1 MKESPMTTGR
11 SLAAS
16 IGGACL
22 QRLRGGDG
30 GLEIRPIND
39 LQQFGKCTGLCM
51 LRPRFGL
58 LLTNIRT
65 RTLPMTLSSDLS
77 GPVVEPRVIRKQY
90 AMEIAVERTRLLYQ
104 GSLLPTLFMLING
117 LVCAGLLWSPQRYF
131 LVSVWLVWLL
141 SLVALRVIQVA
152 AFDSAIPNRQAHPVW
167 RRMFWLGS
175 GLTGLT
181 LAGAGIALVPA
192 DTFIQQAWV
201 FGLIG
206 AAALS
211 ASVAYAVSLPA
222 FLSFTLPCLLP
233 AIAYMFWGG
242 EEQQQG
248 WGWFGLILL
257 GALSVVAWQVNRLI
271 DRGLLRRFQNQAL
284 IEHLQQTQRGSDQL
298 NQTLAR
304 EIDQRQH
311 AEDELRNIQVDLENR
326 VTQRSL
332 ELAEAHQAL
341 SKSEARLALALK
353 ASELGLWDWNLQTD
367 EVHHTQIQELFGL
380 EPEYV
385 TAMLRHLKPRL
396 HPDDLPALRRALVE
410 HLKGRTDDY
419 QIEYRVRHAD
429 GHWVWIEDRG
439 RAVERSENGRVIRM
453 VGTRR
458 DISVSKALEEQQQLA
473 AMVFEAASEGIVIL
487 DPDYALI
494 AVNQAFSRVT
504 GYEIGEMLG
513 RNVVELP
520 CSRDARRHYGA
531 IHQALEQFG
540 SWQGELVETRK
551 NGEMYPQWLQ
561 LNAVRDSRGKVSHI
575 VGFFADL
582 SARRE
587 SEERLRYL
595 TQYDELTGLANRSLF
610 RERLSEAHQR
620 VRQGGFR
627 SLALLHINLDR
638 FKLLN
643 ESLGHEIADQL
654 LQKIARRLINA
665 LPEADTI
672 ARLSG
677 DEFAV
682 LFNSYANLSSLARVA
697 TRLSTKLRLP
707 VTVDG
712 HELVVSASMGIS
724 LLPDSAREI
733 SALVSQSNMAM
744 QHAKHL
750 GGNNFQFYTDS
761 LQASTLERLQLENQ
775 LRKAIEEKQLKVFYQ
790 PKLCLSTGRLNAAEA
805 LVRWDHPTMGRI
817 PPGDFIGLAEETGL
831 IGAIGEFVLRQACW
845 QACEWQRE
853 GLEPIRVSV
862 NLSVHQL
869 RQGKLVSLVRQVLE
883 ETGLSPHYL
892 ELELTESQLLDSVEH
907 IIATFQQLRDLG
919 VKLAIDDFGTGY
931 SSLSYLKRIPVDYVK
946 IDQAFI
952 RGLGEGS
959 EDAAIT
965 RAIIAMAH
973 GLSLKVVAE
982 GVERL
987 EQLAFLQAERCDE
1000 VQGYLISRPVEA
1012 SGLAELLRHGAV
1024 SF

>member
-1 MKESPMTTGR
+1 
-11 SLAAS
+11 
-16 IGGACL
+16 
-22 QRLRGGDG
+22 
-30 GLEIRPIND
+30 
-39 LQQFGKCTGLCM
+39 
-51 LRPRFGL
+51 
-58 LLTNIRT
+58 
-65 RTLPMTLSSDLS
+65 MTLSIDLS
-77 GPVVEPRVIRKQY
+77 GPTVEPREIRKQY
-90 AMEIAVERTRLLYQ
+90 AMEMAVERTRLLYQ

-131 LVSVWLVWLL
+131 LVSIWLVWLL

-152 AFDSAIPNRQAHPVW
+152 AFDSAIPNRQAHPIW

-181 LAGAGIALVPA
+181 LAGAGIALAPA
-192 DTFIQQAWV
+192 DNFIQQAWV

-233 AIAYMFWGG
+233 AIAYMFFGG
-242 EEQQQG
+242 DEQQQG

-271 DRGLLRRFQNQAL
+271 DRGLMRRFQNQAL
-284 IEHLQQTQRGSDQL
+284 IEHLQQAQSCSDQL
-298 NQTLAR
+298 NQKLAK
-304 EIDQRQH
+304 EIEQRRR
-311 AEDELRNIQVDLENR
+311 AEDELREIQIDLENR
-326 VTQRSL
+326 VAQRSL
-332 ELAEAHQAL
+332 ELDAANQAL

-353 ASELGLWDWNLQTD
+353 ASELGLWDWNLHTD

-380 EPEYV
+380 EPDQV
-385 TAMLRHLKPRL
+385 TALLRHLKPRL
-396 HPDDLPALRRALVE
+396 HPEDLPALKRALVE
-410 HLKGRTDDY
+410 HLKGRTEDY
-419 QIEYRVRHAD
+419 QIEYRVRHGD

-439 RAVERSENGRVIRM
+439 RAVERAENGRVIRM

-458 DISVSKALEEQQQLA
+458 DISVSKGLEEQRQLA
-473 AMVFEAASEGIVIL
+473 ATVFEAASEGIVIF
-487 DPDYALI
+487 DPNYALI

-504 GYEIGEMLG
+504 GYDIEDMIG

-520 CSRDARRHYGA
+520 CSRDARRHYAA
-531 IHQALEQFG
+531 IHQALEQQG

-561 LNAVRDSRGKVSHI
+561 LNAVRDTRGNVSHI

-587 SEERLRYL
+587 SEERMRYL
-595 TQYDELTGLANRSLF
+595 THYDELTGLANRSMF

-620 VRQGGFR
+620 VRQGGYR

-638 FKLLN
+638 FKQLN
-643 ESLGHEIADQL
+643 DSLGHEVADQL
-654 LQKIARRLINA
+654 LQKMARRLVNA

-682 LFNSYANLSSLARVA
+682 LFNSYGNLSSLARVA
-697 TRLSTKLRLP
+697 TRLASKLRLP
-707 VTVDG
+707 VTIEG

-761 LQASTLERLQLENQ
+761 LQASTLERLQLENH
-775 LRKAIEEKQLKVFYQ
+775 LRRAVEEQQLKVFYQ
-790 PKLCLSTGRLNAAEA
+790 PKLCLATGKLNAAEA
-805 LVRWDHPTMGRI
+805 LVRWDHPTMGRV

-831 IGAIGEFVLRQACW
+831 IGPIGEFVLRQACW
-845 QACEWQRE
+845 QACEWQRQ
-853 GLEPIRVSV
+853 GLEAIRVSV

-883 ETGLSPHYL
+883 ETGLEPRYL

-952 RGLGEGS
+952 RGLGEAS

-973 GLSLKVVAE
+973 GLKLKVVAE
-982 GVERL
+982 GVERA
-987 EQLAFLQAERCDE
+987 EQLEFLKAERCDE

-1012 SGLAELLRHGAV
+1012 ETLAGLLHAQAA
-1024 SF
+1024 S

>member
-1 MKESPMTTGR
+1 
-11 SLAAS
+11 
-16 IGGACL
+16 
-22 QRLRGGDG
+22 
-30 GLEIRPIND
+30 
-39 LQQFGKCTGLCM
+39 
-51 LRPRFGL
+51 
-58 LLTNIRT
+58 
-65 RTLPMTLSSDLS
+65 MTLSSDLS
-77 GPVVEPRVIRKQY
+77 GPAVEPRVIRKQY
-90 AMEIAVERTRLLYQ
+90 AMEMAVERTRLLYQ

-117 LVCAGLLWSPQRYF
+117 LVCAWLLWSPPRYV

-152 AFDSAIPNRQAHPVW
+152 AFDSAIPHRQAHPIW
-167 RRMFWLGS
+167 RRMFMLGS
-175 GLTGLT
+175 ALTGLT

-192 DTFIQQAWV
+192 DNFMQQAWV

-233 AIAYMFWGG
+233 AIGYLFWGG
-242 EEQQQG
+242 DEQGQG

-271 DRGLLRRFQNQAL
+271 DSGLLRRFQNQAL
-284 IEHLQQTQRGSDQL
+284 IEHLQQAQSDSDRL
-298 NQTLAR
+298 NYKLAK
-304 EIDQRQH
+304 EIDQRRR
-311 AEDELRNIQVDLENR
+311 AEDELRAIQTGLESR
-326 VTQRSL
+326 IAHRSL
-332 ELAEAHQAL
+332 ELDAANQAL

-367 EVHHTQIQELFGL
+367 EVHHTHLQELFGL
-380 EPEYV
+380 EPEFV

-396 HPDDLPALRRALVE
+396 HPDDLPSLKRALVE
-410 HLKGRTDDY
+410 HLKGRSEDY
-419 QIEYRVRHAD
+419 QVEYRVRHGD

-439 RAVERSENGRVIRM
+439 RAVERSDNGRVIRM

-458 DISVSKALEEQQQLA
+458 DISVSKSLEVQRQLA
-473 AMVFEAASEGIVIL
+473 ATVFEAASEGIVIF
-487 DPDYALI
+487 DPNYALI

-504 GYEIGEMLG
+504 GYAVEDMLG
-513 RNVVELP
+513 RNVVDLP
-520 CSRDARRHYGA
+520 CSRDARRHYA
-531 IHQALEQFG
+531 TIHQALEQHG
-540 SWQGELVETRK
+540 TWQGELVETRK
-551 NGEMYPQWLQ
+551 NGELYPQWLQ
-561 LNAVRDSRGKVSHI
+561 LNTVRDTRGSVSHI

-587 SEERLRYL
+587 SEERMRYL
-595 TQYDELTGLANRSLF
+595 THYDELTGLANRSLF
-610 RERLSEAHQR
+610 RERLGEAHQR
-620 VRQGGFR
+620 VRQGGYR

-643 ESLGHEIADQL
+643 DSLGHEIADQL
-654 LQKIARRLINA
+654 LQKMARRLVNA

-682 LFNSYANLSSLARVA
+682 LFNAYGNLSSLARVA

-707 VTVDG
+707 VTVEG
-712 HELVVSASMGIS
+712 HELVVSASIGIS
-724 LLPDSAREI
+724 MLPDTARDI
-733 SALVSQSNMAM
+733 SALVSQSNIAM

-761 LQASTLERLQLENQ
+761 LQASTLERWQLENQ

-790 PKLCLSTGRLNAAEA
+790 PKLCLATGRLNAAEA
-805 LVRWDHPTMGRI
+805 LVRWDHPTLGNV
-817 PPGDFIGLAEETGL
+817 PPGDFIGLAEEAGL
-831 IGAIGEFVLRQACW
+831 IGPIGEFVLRQACW
-845 QACEWQRE
+845 QACEWQRQ
-853 GLEPIRVSV
+853 GLAPIRVSV

-869 RQGKLVSLVRQVLE
+869 RQGKVVSLVRQVLE
-883 ETGLSPHYL
+883 ETGLAPHNL
-892 ELELTESQLLDSVEH
+892 ELELTESHLLDSVEH
-907 IIATFQQLRDLG
+907 IIATFQQLRNLG

-952 RGLGEGS
+952 RGLGES
-959 EDAAIT
+959 TVDAAIT

-982 GVERL
+982 GVERP
-987 EQLAFLQAERCDE
+987 EQLEFLKAERCDE
-1000 VQGYLISRPVEA
+1000 VQGYLVSRPVEA
-1012 SGLAELLRHGAV
+1012 DGLLQLLRADANPL
-1024 SF
+1024 

>member
-1 MKESPMTTGR
+1 
-11 SLAAS
+11 
-16 IGGACL
+16 
-22 QRLRGGDG
+22 
-30 GLEIRPIND
+30 
-39 LQQFGKCTGLCM
+39 
-51 LRPRFGL
+51 
-58 LLTNIRT
+58 
-65 RTLPMTLSSDLS
+65 MTLSSDLS
-77 GPVVEPRVIRKQY
+77 GPTVEPRVIRKQY
-90 AMEIAVERTRLLYQ
+90 VLEMAVERTRLLYQ

-131 LVSVWLVWLL
+131 LLSVWLIWLL

-152 AFDSAIPNRQAHPVW
+152 AFDSAIPHRQANPIW
-167 RRMFWLGS
+167 RRMFLLGS

-192 DTFIQQAWV
+192 DNFIQQAWV

-222 FLSFTLPCLLP
+222 FLSFVLPCLLP

-242 EEQQQG
+242 DEQQHG

-257 GALSVVAWQVNRLI
+257 GALSVVAWQVNRVI

-284 IEHLQQTQRGSDQL
+284 IEHLQQAQNDSDQL
-298 NQTLAR
+298 NQKLAQ
-304 EIDQRQH
+304 EIDQRRR
-311 AEDELRNIQVDLENR
+311 AEDELRQIQIELESR
-326 VTQRSL
+326 VAQRSL
-332 ELAEAHQAL
+332 ELDAANQAL

-380 EPEYV
+380 EPDHV

-410 HLKGRTDDY
+410 HLKGRSEDY
-419 QIEYRVRHAD
+419 QVEYRVRHGA

-439 RAVERSENGRVIRM
+439 RAVERSANGRVIRM

-458 DISVSKALEEQQQLA
+458 DISVSKAMEEQQQLA
-473 AMVFEAASEGIVIL
+473 ATVFEAASEGIVIF
-487 DPDYALI
+487 DPQYALL
-494 AVNQAFSRVT
+494 AVNQAFSQVT
-504 GYEIGEMLG
+504 GYDIEEILG

-520 CSRDARRHYGA
+520 CSRDARRHYA
-531 IHQALEQFG
+531 TIHQALEQHG

-561 LNAVRDSRGKVSHI
+561 LNMVRDPRGRVSHI

-587 SEERLRYL
+587 SEERMRYL
-595 TQYDELTGLANRSLF
+595 THYDELTGLANRSLF

-620 VRQGGFR
+620 VRQGGYR

-643 ESLGHEIADQL
+643 DSLGHEIADQL
-654 LQKIARRLINA
+654 LQKMARRLVNA

-682 LFNSYANLSSLARVA
+682 LFNSYGNLSSLARVA
-697 TRLSTKLRLP
+697 TRLATKLRVP
-707 VTVDG
+707 IAVNG
-712 HELVVSASMGIS
+712 HELVISASMGIS
-724 LLPDSAREI
+724 LLPDNAREI
-733 SALVSQSNMAM
+733 SALVNQSNMAM

-761 LQASTLERLQLENQ
+761 LQASTMERLNLENQ
-775 LRKAIEEKQLKVFYQ
+775 LRKAIEEQQLKVFYQ
-790 PKLCLSTGRLNAAEA
+790 PKLCLATGRLNAAEA
-805 LVRWDHPTMGRI
+805 LVRWDHPTMGRV

-831 IGAIGEFVLRQACW
+831 IGPIGEFVLRQACW
-845 QACEWQRE
+845 QACEWQRQ

-862 NLSVHQL
+862 NLSVYQL

-883 ETGLSPHYL
+883 ETGLAPHLL
-892 ELELTESQLLDSVEH
+892 ELELTESQLLDNVEH

-952 RGLGEGS
+952 RGLGEGTADS
-959 EDAAIT
+959 AIT

-982 GVERL
+982 GVERE
-987 EQLAFLQAERCDE
+987 EQLEFLRKERCDE

-1012 SGLAELLRHGAV
+1012 RDLAVLLDMSEKAL
-1024 SF
+1024 

>member
-1 MKESPMTTGR
+1 
-11 SLAAS
+11 
-16 IGGACL
+16 
-22 QRLRGGDG
+22 
-30 GLEIRPIND
+30 
-39 LQQFGKCTGLCM
+39 
-51 LRPRFGL
+51 
-58 LLTNIRT
+58 
-65 RTLPMTLSSDLS
+65 MTLSFDLS
-77 GPVVEPRVIRKQY
+77 GPTVEPREIRKQY
-90 AMEIAVERTRLLYQ
+90 AMEMAVERTRLLYQ

-152 AFDSAIPNRQAHPVW
+152 AFDSAIPNRQANPIW
-167 RRMFWLGS
+167 RRMFLLGS

-192 DTFIQQAWV
+192 DNFIQQAWV

-233 AIAYMFWGG
+233 AIAYMFLGG
-242 EEQQQG
+242 DEQQQG

-271 DRGLLRRFQNQAL
+271 DRGLIRRFQNQAL
-284 IEHLQQTQRGSDQL
+284 IEHLQQAQSCSDQL
-298 NQTLAR
+298 NQQLAK
-304 EIDQRQH
+304 EIEQRRR
-311 AEDELRNIQVDLENR
+311 AEDELREIQIDLENR
-326 VTQRSL
+326 VAQRSL
-332 ELAEAHQAL
+332 ELDAANQAL

-380 EPEYV
+380 EPDQV
-385 TAMLRHLKPRL
+385 TALLRHLKPRL
-396 HPDDLPALRRALVE
+396 HPEDLPALKRALVE
-410 HLKGRTDDY
+410 HLKGRTEDY
-419 QIEYRVRHAD
+419 QIEYRVRHGD

-439 RAVERSENGRVIRM
+439 RAVERARNGRVIRM

-458 DISVSKALEEQQQLA
+458 DISVSKGLEEQRQLA
-473 AMVFEAASEGIVIL
+473 ATVFEAASEGIVIF
-487 DPDYALI
+487 DPNYALI

-504 GYEIGEMLG
+504 GYDIEDMIG

-520 CSRDARRHYGA
+520 CSRDARRHYAA
-531 IHQALEQFG
+531 IHQALEQQG

-561 LNAVRDSRGKVSHI
+561 LNAVRDTRGNVSHI

-587 SEERLRYL
+587 SEERMRYL
-595 TQYDELTGLANRSLF
+595 THYDELTGLANRSMF

-620 VRQGGFR
+620 VRQGGYR

-638 FKLLN
+638 FKQLN
-643 ESLGHEIADQL
+643 DSLGHEVADQL
-654 LQKIARRLINA
+654 LQKMAQRLVNA

-682 LFNSYANLSSLARVA
+682 LFNSYGNLSSLARVA
-697 TRLSTKLRLP
+697 TRLASKLRLP
-707 VTVDG
+707 VTIEG

-761 LQASTLERLQLENQ
+761 LQASTLERLQLENH
-775 LRKAIEEKQLKVFYQ
+775 LRKAVEEQQLTVFYQ
-790 PKLCLSTGRLNAAEA
+790 PKLCLATGKLNAAEA
-805 LVRWDHPTMGRI
+805 LVRWNHPTMGRV

-831 IGAIGEFVLRQACW
+831 IGPIGEFVLRQACW
-845 QACEWQRE
+845 QACEWQRQ

-883 ETGLSPHYL
+883 ETALAPHLL

-952 RGLGEGS
+952 RGLGEGT

-982 GVERL
+982 GVERH
-987 EQLAFLQAERCDE
+987 EQLEFLKHECCDE
-1000 VQGYLISRPVEA
+1000 VQGYLISRPIEA
-1012 SGLAELLRHGAV
+1012 EGVAALLLDQGAN
-1024 SF
+1024 

>member
-1 MKESPMTTGR
+1 
-11 SLAAS
+11 
-16 IGGACL
+16 
-22 QRLRGGDG
+22 
-30 GLEIRPIND
+30 
-39 LQQFGKCTGLCM
+39 
-51 LRPRFGL
+51 
-58 LLTNIRT
+58 
-65 RTLPMTLSSDLS
+65 MTLSSDLS
-77 GPVVEPRVIRKQY
+77 GPAVEPRVIRKQY
-90 AMEIAVERTRLLYQ
+90 AMEMAVERTRLLYQ

-117 LVCAGLLWSPQRYF
+117 LVCAWLLWSPQRYF

-152 AFDSAIPNRQAHPVW
+152 AFDSAIPNRQAHPIW
-167 RRMFWLGS
+167 RRMFLLGS
-175 GLTGLT
+175 ALTGLT

-192 DTFIQQAWV
+192 DNFIQQAWV

-233 AIAYMFWGG
+233 AIGYLFWGG
-242 EEQQQG
+242 DEQGQG

-271 DRGLLRRFQNQAL
+271 DSGLLRRFQNQAL
-284 IEHLQQTQRGSDQL
+284 IEHLQQARSGSDRLNHQL
-298 NQTLAR
+298 AK
-304 EIDQRQH
+304 EIDQRRRV
-311 AEDELRNIQVDLENR
+311 EEELRAIQTGLESR
-326 VTQRSL
+326 VAQRSL
-332 ELAEAHQAL
+332 ELDAANQAL

-367 EVHHTQIQELFGL
+367 EVHHTQLQELFGL
-380 EPEYV
+380 EPEFV

-396 HPDDLPALRRALVE
+396 HPDDLPSLKRALVE
-410 HLKGRTDDY
+410 HLKGRSEDY
-419 QIEYRVRHAD
+419 QVEYRVRHVD

-439 RAVERSENGRVIRM
+439 RAVERSANGRVIRM

-458 DISVSKALEEQQQLA
+458 DISVSKSLEVQRQLA
-473 AMVFEAASEGIVIL
+473 ATVFEAASEGIVIF
-487 DPDYALI
+487 DPNYALI

-504 GYEIGEMLG
+504 GYAIEDMLG
-513 RNVVELP
+513 RNVVDLP
-520 CSRDARRHYGA
+520 CSRDARRHYA
-531 IHQALEQFG
+531 TIHQALEQHG
-540 SWQGELVETRK
+540 TWQGELVETRK
-551 NGEMYPQWLQ
+551 NGELYPQWLQ
-561 LNAVRDSRGKVSHI
+561 LNAVRDARGNVSHI

-587 SEERLRYL
+587 SEERMRFL
-595 TQYDELTGLANRSLF
+595 THHDELTGLANRSLF
-610 RERLSEAHQR
+610 HERLSEAQQR
-620 VRQGGFR
+620 VRQGGYR

-643 ESLGHEIADQL
+643 DSLGHEIADQL
-654 LQKIARRLINA
+654 LQKMARRLVNA

-682 LFNSYANLSSLARVA
+682 LFNAYGNLSSLARVA
-697 TRLSTKLRLP
+697 TRLSAKLRLP
-707 VTVDG
+707 LTVEG

-724 LLPDSAREI
+724 MLPDNAREI
-733 SALVSQSNMAM
+733 SALVSQANIAM

-775 LRKAIEEKQLKVFYQ
+775 LRKAIEERQLKVFYQ
-790 PKLCLSTGRLNAAEA
+790 PKLCLATGRLNAAEA
-805 LVRWDHPTMGRI
+805 LVRWDHPTMGSV

-831 IGAIGEFVLRQACW
+831 IGPIGEFVLRQACW
-845 QACEWQRE
+845 QACEWQRQ
-853 GLEPIRVSV
+853 GLAPIRVSV

-869 RQGKLVSLVRQVLE
+869 RHGKLVSLVRQVLE
-883 ETGLSPHYL
+883 ETGLAPHNL
-892 ELELTESQLLDSVEH
+892 ELELTESHLLDSVEH
-907 IIATFQQLRDLG
+907 IIATFRQLRNLG

-952 RGLGEGS
+952 RGLGEGTV
-959 EDAAIT
+959 DAAIT

-982 GVERL
+982 GVERP
-987 EQLAFLQAERCDE
+987 EQLEFLKAERCDE
-1000 VQGYLISRPVEA
+1000 VQGYLVSRPVEA
-1012 SGLAELLRHGAV
+1012 DALLQLLRADAKHL
-1024 SF
+1024 

>member
-1 MKESPMTTGR
+1 
-11 SLAAS
+11 
-16 IGGACL
+16 
-22 QRLRGGDG
+22 
-30 GLEIRPIND
+30 
-39 LQQFGKCTGLCM
+39 
-51 LRPRFGL
+51 
-58 LLTNIRT
+58 
-65 RTLPMTLSSDLS
+65 MTLSSDLS
-77 GPVVEPRVIRKQY
+77 GPAVEPRVIRKQY
-90 AMEIAVERTRLLYQ
+90 AMEMVVERTRLLYQ

-117 LVCAGLLWSPQRYF
+117 LVCAWLLWSPPRYV

-152 AFDSAIPNRQAHPVW
+152 AFDSAIPHRQAHPIW
-167 RRMFWLGS
+167 RRMFMLGS
-175 GLTGLT
+175 ALTGLT

-192 DTFIQQAWV
+192 DNFMQQAWV

-233 AIAYMFWGG
+233 AIGYLFWGG
-242 EEQQQG
+242 DEQGQG

-271 DRGLLRRFQNQAL
+271 DSGLLRRFQNQAL
-284 IEHLQQTQRGSDQL
+284 IEHLQQAQSDSDRL
-298 NQTLAR
+298 NYKLAK
-304 EIDQRQH
+304 EIDQRRR
-311 AEDELRNIQVDLENR
+311 AEDELRAIQTGLESR
-326 VTQRSL
+326 IAHRSL
-332 ELAEAHQAL
+332 ELDAANQAL

-367 EVHHTQIQELFGL
+367 EVHHTHLQELFGL
-380 EPEYV
+380 EPEFV

-396 HPDDLPALRRALVE
+396 HPDDLPSLKRALVE
-410 HLKGRTDDY
+410 HLKGRSEDY
-419 QIEYRVRHAD
+419 QVEYRVRHGD

-439 RAVERSENGRVIRM
+439 RAVERSDNGRVIRM

-458 DISVSKALEEQQQLA
+458 DISVSKSLEVQRQLA
-473 AMVFEAASEGIVIL
+473 ATVFEAASEGIVIF
-487 DPDYALI
+487 DPNYALI

-504 GYEIGEMLG
+504 GYAVEDMLG
-513 RNVVELP
+513 RNVVDLP
-520 CSRDARRHYGA
+520 CSRDARRHYA
-531 IHQALEQFG
+531 TIHQALEQHG
-540 SWQGELVETRK
+540 TWQGELVETRK
-551 NGEMYPQWLQ
+551 NGELYPQWLQ
-561 LNAVRDSRGKVSHI
+561 LNTVRDTRGSVSHI

-587 SEERLRYL
+587 SEERMRYL
-595 TQYDELTGLANRSLF
+595 THYDELTGLANRSLF
-610 RERLSEAHQR
+610 RERLGEAHQR
-620 VRQGGFR
+620 VRQGGYR

-643 ESLGHEIADQL
+643 DSLGHEIADQL
-654 LQKIARRLINA
+654 LQKMARRLVNA

-682 LFNSYANLSSLARVA
+682 LFNAYGNLSSLARVA

-707 VTVDG
+707 VTVEG
-712 HELVVSASMGIS
+712 HELVVSASIGIS
-724 LLPDSAREI
+724 MLPDTARDI
-733 SALVSQSNMAM
+733 SALVSQSNIAM

-761 LQASTLERLQLENQ
+761 LQASTLERWQLENQ

-790 PKLCLSTGRLNAAEA
+790 PKLCLATGRLNAAEA
-805 LVRWDHPTMGRI
+805 LVRWDHPTLGNV
-817 PPGDFIGLAEETGL
+817 PPGDFIGLAEEAGL
-831 IGAIGEFVLRQACW
+831 IGPIGEFVLRQACW
-845 QACEWQRE
+845 QACEWQRQ
-853 GLEPIRVSV
+853 GLAPIRVSV

-869 RQGKLVSLVRQVLE
+869 RQGKVVSLVRQVLE
-883 ETGLSPHYL
+883 ETGLAPHNL
-892 ELELTESQLLDSVEH
+892 ELELTESHLLDSVEH
-907 IIATFQQLRDLG
+907 IIATFQQLRNLG

-952 RGLGEGS
+952 RGLGES
-959 EDAAIT
+959 TVDAAIT

-982 GVERL
+982 GVERP
-987 EQLAFLQAERCDE
+987 EQLEFLKAERCDE
-1000 VQGYLISRPVEA
+1000 VQGYLVSRPVEA
-1012 SGLAELLRHGAV
+1012 DGLLQLLRADANPL
-1024 SF
+1024 

>member
-1 MKESPMTTGR
+1 
-11 SLAAS
+11 
-16 IGGACL
+16 
-22 QRLRGGDG
+22 
-30 GLEIRPIND
+30 
-39 LQQFGKCTGLCM
+39 
-51 LRPRFGL
+51 
-58 LLTNIRT
+58 
-65 RTLPMTLSSDLS
+65 MTLNSDPV
-77 GPVVEPRVIRKQY
+77 GPCVEPRVICKQY
-90 AMEIAVERTRLLYQ
+90 AMEMAVERTRLLYQ
-104 GSLLPTLFMLING
+104 GSLLPTLFMLLNG
-117 LVCAGLLWSPQRYF
+117 LVCAALLWEPRRYF

-152 AFDSAIPNRQAHPVW
+152 AFDSAMPGRQAHPIW
-167 RRMFWLGS
+167 LRMFLLGS
-175 GLTGLT
+175 AMTGLT

-192 DTFIQQAWV
+192 DSFQQQAWV

-233 AIAYMFWGG
+233 AIGYLFWGG
-242 EEQQQG
+242 DEQQRG
-248 WGWFGLILL
+248 WGWLGLIVLVS
-257 GALSVVAWQVNRLI
+257 LSVVAWQVNRLI
-271 DRGLLRRFQNQAL
+271 QRSLLRRFQNQAL
-284 IEHLQQTQRGSDQL
+284 IEHLQQAQTRSAQL
-298 NQTLAR
+298 NDALAR
-304 EIDQRQH
+304 EVEQRRS
-311 AEDELRNIQVDLENR
+311 AEEKLRAAQIGLEAR
-326 VTQRSL
+326 VAQRSL
-332 ELAEAHQAL
+332 ELEVASQAL

-367 EVHHTQIQELFGL
+367 EVHHTQLKELFGL
-380 EPEYV
+380 EPEYI
-385 TAMLRHLKPRL
+385 TAMLTHLTPRL
-396 HPDDLPALRRALVE
+396 HPQDLPALKRALVE
-410 HLKGRTDDY
+410 HLKGRSEDY
-419 QIEYRVRHAD
+419 QIEYRVRHGD

-439 RAVERSENGRVIRM
+439 RAVERSVSGRVLRM

-458 DISVSKALEEQQQLA
+458 DISTHKELEQQRQLA
-473 AMVFEAASEGIVIL
+473 ATVFEAASEGIVIF
-487 DPDYALI
+487 DPHYVLLA
-494 AVNQAFSRVT
+494 ANQAFTRVT
-504 GYEIGEMLG
+504 GFNIDDMLG
-513 RNVVELP
+513 RNVVDLP
-520 CSRDARRHYGA
+520 CSRDARRHYP
-531 IHQALEQFG
+531 IIRQALKQHG
-540 SWQGELVETRK
+540 TWQGELVEARA
-551 NGEMYPQWLQ
+551 NGELYPQWLQ
-561 LNAVRDSRGKVSHI
+561 LNVVRDARGNVSHI

-587 SEERLRYL
+587 SEERMRYL
-595 TQYDELTGLANRSLF
+595 THYDELTGLANRSLF
-610 RERLSEAHQR
+610 RERLHEAHQR
-620 VRQGGFR
+620 VRQGGRR

-643 ESLGHEIADQL
+643 DSLGHDIADQL
-654 LQKIARRLINA
+654 LQKMARRLINA

-682 LFNSYANLSSLARVA
+682 LFDAYGNLSSLARVA
-697 TRLSTKLRLP
+697 TRLAAKLRVPL
-707 VTVDG
+707 TIEG
-712 HELVVSASMGIS
+712 HELVLSASIGIS
-724 LLPDSAREI
+724 LLPDNTREV
-733 SALVSQSNMAM
+733 AMLVSQANMAM

-775 LRKAIEEKQLKVFYQ
+775 LRKALEEHQLKVFYQ
-790 PKLCLSTGRLNAAEA
+790 PKLCLATGRLNAAEA
-805 LVRWDHPTMGRI
+805 LVRWDHPAMGRV

-831 IGAIGEFVLRQACW
+831 IGPIGEFVLRQACW
-845 QACEWQRE
+845 QACEWQRQ
-853 GLEPIRVSV
+853 GLAPIRVSV

-883 ETGLSPHYL
+883 ETGLAPQYL

-959 EDAAIT
+959 VDVAIT

-982 GVERL
+982 GVERQ
-987 EQLAFLQAERCDE
+987 EQLEFLRNERCDE

-1012 SGLAELLRHGAV
+1012 DGLAGLLRAQHLGE
-1024 SF
+1024 

>member
-1 MKESPMTTGR
+1 
-11 SLAAS
+11 
-16 IGGACL
+16 
-22 QRLRGGDG
+22 
-30 GLEIRPIND
+30 
-39 LQQFGKCTGLCM
+39 
-51 LRPRFGL
+51 
-58 LLTNIRT
+58 
-65 RTLPMTLSSDLS
+65 MTLSSDLS
-77 GPVVEPRVIRKQY
+77 GPAVEPRVIRKQY
-90 AMEIAVERTRLLYQ
+90 AMEMAVERTRLLYQ

-117 LVCAGLLWSPQRYF
+117 LVCAWLLWSPPRYV

-152 AFDSAIPNRQAHPVW
+152 AFDSAIPHRQAHPIW
-167 RRMFWLGS
+167 RRMFMLGS
-175 GLTGLT
+175 ALTGLT

-192 DTFIQQAWV
+192 DNFMQQAWV

-233 AIAYMFWGG
+233 AIGFLFWGG
-242 EEQQQG
+242 DEQGQG

-271 DRGLLRRFQNQAL
+271 DSGLLRRFQNQAL
-284 IEHLQQTQRGSDQL
+284 IEHLQQAQSDSDRL
-298 NQTLAR
+298 NYKLAK
-304 EIDQRQH
+304 EIDQRRR
-311 AEDELRNIQVDLENR
+311 AEDELRAIQTGLESR
-326 VTQRSL
+326 IAHRSL
-332 ELAEAHQAL
+332 ELDAANQAL

-367 EVHHTQIQELFGL
+367 EVHHTHLQELFGL
-380 EPEYV
+380 EPEFV

-396 HPDDLPALRRALVE
+396 HPDDLPSLKRALIE
-410 HLKGRTDDY
+410 HLKGRSEDY
-419 QIEYRVRHAD
+419 QVEYRVRHVD

-439 RAVERSENGRVIRM
+439 RAVERSANGRVIRM

-458 DISVSKALEEQQQLA
+458 DISVSKSLEVQRQLA
-473 AMVFEAASEGIVIL
+473 ATVFEAASEGIVIF
-487 DPDYALI
+487 DPNYALI

-504 GYEIGEMLG
+504 GYAIEDMLG
-513 RNVVELP
+513 RNVVDLP
-520 CSRDARRHYGA
+520 CSRDARRHYA
-531 IHQALEQFG
+531 TIHQALEQHG
-540 SWQGELVETRK
+540 TWQGELVETRK
-551 NGEMYPQWLQ
+551 NGELYPQWLQ
-561 LNAVRDSRGKVSHI
+561 LNAVRDARGSVSHI

-587 SEERLRYL
+587 SEERMRYL
-595 TQYDELTGLANRSLF
+595 THYDELTGLANRSLF
-610 RERLSEAHQR
+610 RERLGEAHQR
-620 VRQGGFR
+620 VRQGGYR

-643 ESLGHEIADQL
+643 DSLGHEIADQL
-654 LQKIARRLINA
+654 LQKMARRLVNA

-682 LFNSYANLSSLARVA
+682 LFNAYGNLSSLARVA

-707 VTVDG
+707 VTVEG
-712 HELVVSASMGIS
+712 HELVVSASIGIS
-724 LLPDSAREI
+724 VLPDTARDI
-733 SALVSQSNMAM
+733 SALVSQSNIAM

-761 LQASTLERLQLENQ
+761 LQASTLERWQLENQ

-790 PKLCLSTGRLNAAEA
+790 PKLCLATGRLNAAEA
-805 LVRWDHPTMGRI
+805 LVRWDHPTLGNV
-817 PPGDFIGLAEETGL
+817 PPGDFIGLAEEAGL
-831 IGAIGEFVLRQACW
+831 IGPIGEFVLRQACW
-845 QACEWQRE
+845 QACEWQRQ
-853 GLEPIRVSV
+853 GLAPIRVSV

-869 RQGKLVSLVRQVLE
+869 RQGKVVSLVRQVLE
-883 ETGLSPHYL
+883 ETGLAPHNL
-892 ELELTESQLLDSVEH
+892 ELELTESHLLDSVEH
-907 IIATFQQLRDLG
+907 IIATFQQLRNLG

-952 RGLGEGS
+952 RGLGES
-959 EDAAIT
+959 TVDAAIT

-982 GVERL
+982 GVERP
-987 EQLAFLQAERCDE
+987 EQLEFLKAERCDE
-1000 VQGYLISRPVEA
+1000 VQGYLVSRPVEA
-1012 SGLAELLRHGAV
+1012 DGLLQLLRADANPL
-1024 SF
+1024 

>member
-1 MKESPMTTGR
+1 
-11 SLAAS
+11 
-16 IGGACL
+16 
-22 QRLRGGDG
+22 
-30 GLEIRPIND
+30 
-39 LQQFGKCTGLCM
+39 
-51 LRPRFGL
+51 
-58 LLTNIRT
+58 
-65 RTLPMTLSSDLS
+65 MTLSSDLS
-77 GPVVEPRVIRKQY
+77 GPAVEPRVIRKQY
-90 AMEIAVERTRLLYQ
+90 AMEMVVERTRLLYQ

-117 LVCAGLLWSPQRYF
+117 LVCAWLLWSPPRYV

-152 AFDSAIPNRQAHPVW
+152 AFDSAIPHRQAHPIW
-167 RRMFWLGS
+167 RRMFMLGS
-175 GLTGLT
+175 ALTGLT

-192 DTFIQQAWV
+192 DNFMQQAWV

-233 AIAYMFWGG
+233 AIGYLFWGG
-242 EEQQQG
+242 DEQGQG

-271 DRGLLRRFQNQAL
+271 DSGLLRRFQNQAL
-284 IEHLQQTQRGSDQL
+284 IEHLQQAQSDSDRL
-298 NQTLAR
+298 NYKLAK
-304 EIDQRQH
+304 EIDQRRR
-311 AEDELRNIQVDLENR
+311 AEDELRAIQTGLESR
-326 VTQRSL
+326 IAHRSL
-332 ELAEAHQAL
+332 ELDAANQAL

-367 EVHHTQIQELFGL
+367 EVHHTHLQELFGL
-380 EPEYV
+380 EPEFV

-396 HPDDLPALRRALVE
+396 HPDDLPSLKRALVE
-410 HLKGRTDDY
+410 HLKGRSEDY
-419 QIEYRVRHAD
+419 QVEYRVRHGD

-439 RAVERSENGRVIRM
+439 RAVERSDNGRVIRM

-458 DISVSKALEEQQQLA
+458 DISVSKSLEVQRQLA
-473 AMVFEAASEGIVIL
+473 ATVFEAASEGIVIF
-487 DPDYALI
+487 DPNYALI

-504 GYEIGEMLG
+504 GYAIEDMLG
-513 RNVVELP
+513 RNVVDLP
-520 CSRDARRHYGA
+520 CSRDARRHYAA
-531 IHQALEQFG
+531 IHQALEQHG
-540 SWQGELVETRK
+540 TWQGELVETRK
-551 NGEMYPQWLQ
+551 NGELYPQWLQ
-561 LNAVRDSRGKVSHI
+561 LNTVRDTRGSVSHI

-587 SEERLRYL
+587 SEERMRYL
-595 TQYDELTGLANRSLF
+595 THYDELTGLANRSLF
-610 RERLSEAHQR
+610 RERLGEAHQR
-620 VRQGGFR
+620 VRQGGYR

-643 ESLGHEIADQL
+643 DSLGHEIADQL
-654 LQKIARRLINA
+654 LQKMARRLVNA

-682 LFNSYANLSSLARVA
+682 LFNAYGNLSSLARVA
-697 TRLSTKLRLP
+697 TRLSSKLRLP
-707 VTVDG
+707 VTVEG
-712 HELVVSASMGIS
+712 HELVVSASIGIS
-724 LLPDSAREI
+724 MLPDTARDI
-733 SALVSQSNMAM
+733 SALVSQSNIAM

-761 LQASTLERLQLENQ
+761 LQASTLERWQLENQ

-790 PKLCLSTGRLNAAEA
+790 PKLCLATGRLNAAEA
-805 LVRWDHPTMGRI
+805 LVRWDHPTLGNV
-817 PPGDFIGLAEETGL
+817 PPGDFIGLAEEAGL
-831 IGAIGEFVLRQACW
+831 IGPIGEFVLRQACW
-845 QACEWQRE
+845 QACEWQRQ
-853 GLEPIRVSV
+853 GLAPIRVSV

-869 RQGKLVSLVRQVLE
+869 RQGKVVSLVRQVLE
-883 ETGLSPHYL
+883 ETGLAPHNL
-892 ELELTESQLLDSVEH
+892 ELELTESHLLDSVEH
-907 IIATFQQLRDLG
+907 IIATFQQLRNLG

-952 RGLGEGS
+952 RGLGES
-959 EDAAIT
+959 TVDAAIT

-982 GVERL
+982 GVERP
-987 EQLAFLQAERCDE
+987 EQLEFLKAERCDE
-1000 VQGYLISRPVEA
+1000 VQGYLVSRPVEA
-1012 SGLAELLRHGAV
+1012 DGLLQLLRADAMPL
-1024 SF
+1024 

>member
-1 MKESPMTTGR
+1 
-11 SLAAS
+11 
-16 IGGACL
+16 
-22 QRLRGGDG
+22 
-30 GLEIRPIND
+30 
-39 LQQFGKCTGLCM
+39 
-51 LRPRFGL
+51 
-58 LLTNIRT
+58 
-65 RTLPMTLSSDLS
+65 MTLSSDLS
-77 GPVVEPRVIRKQY
+77 GPAVEPRVIRKQY
-90 AMEIAVERTRLLYQ
+90 AMEMAVERTRLLYQ

-117 LVCAGLLWSPQRYF
+117 LVCAWLLWSPPRYV

-152 AFDSAIPNRQAHPVW
+152 AFDSAIPHRQAHPIW
-167 RRMFWLGS
+167 RRMFMLGS
-175 GLTGLT
+175 ALTGLT
-181 LAGAGIALVPA
+181 LASAGIALVPA
-192 DTFIQQAWV
+192 DNFMQQAWV

-233 AIAYMFWGG
+233 AIGYLFWGG
-242 EEQQQG
+242 DEQGQG

-271 DRGLLRRFQNQAL
+271 DSGLLRRFQNQAL
-284 IEHLQQTQRGSDQL
+284 IEHLQQAQSDSDRL
-298 NQTLAR
+298 NYKLAK
-304 EIDQRQH
+304 EIDQRRR
-311 AEDELRNIQVDLENR
+311 AEDELRSIQTGLESR
-326 VTQRSL
+326 IAHRSL
-332 ELAEAHQAL
+332 ELDAANQAL

-367 EVHHTQIQELFGL
+367 EVHHTHLQELFGL

-396 HPDDLPALRRALVE
+396 HPDDLPSLKRALIE
-410 HLKGRTDDY
+410 HLKGRSDDY
-419 QIEYRVRHAD
+419 QVEYRVRHGD

-439 RAVERSENGRVIRM
+439 RAVERSDNGRVIRM

-458 DISVSKALEEQQQLA
+458 DISVSKSLEVQRQLA
-473 AMVFEAASEGIVIL
+473 ATVFEAASEGIVIF
-487 DPDYALI
+487 DPNYALI
-494 AVNQAFSRVT
+494 AVNRAFSRVT
-504 GYEIGEMLG
+504 GYAIEDMLG
-513 RNVVELP
+513 RNVVDLP
-520 CSRDARRHYGA
+520 CSRDARRHYSA
-531 IHQALEQFG
+531 IHQALEQHG
-540 SWQGELVETRK
+540 TWQGELVETRK
-551 NGEMYPQWLQ
+551 NGELYPQWLQ
-561 LNAVRDSRGKVSHI
+561 LNVVRDTRGSVSHI

-587 SEERLRYL
+587 SEERMRYL
-595 TQYDELTGLANRSLF
+595 THYDELTGLANRSLF
-610 RERLSEAHQR
+610 RERLGEAHQR
-620 VRQGGFR
+620 VRQGGYR

-643 ESLGHEIADQL
+643 DSLGHEIADQL
-654 LQKIARRLINA
+654 LQKMARRLVNA

-682 LFNSYANLSSLARVA
+682 LFNAYGNLSSLARVA
-697 TRLSTKLRLP
+697 TRLSSKLRLP
-707 VTVDG
+707 VTVEG
-712 HELVVSASMGIS
+712 HELVVSASIGIS
-724 LLPDSAREI
+724 MLPDTARDI
-733 SALVSQSNMAM
+733 SALVSQSNIAM

-761 LQASTLERLQLENQ
+761 LHASTLERLQLENQ

-790 PKLCLSTGRLNAAEA
+790 PKLCLATGRLNAAEA
-805 LVRWDHPTMGRI
+805 LVRWDHPTLGNV
-817 PPGDFIGLAEETGL
+817 PPGDFIGLAEEAGL
-831 IGAIGEFVLRQACW
+831 IGPIGEFVLRQACW
-845 QACEWQRE
+845 QACEWQRQ
-853 GLEPIRVSV
+853 GLAPIRVSV

-869 RQGKLVSLVRQVLE
+869 RQGKVVSLVRQVLE
-883 ETGLSPHYL
+883 ETGLAPHNL
-892 ELELTESQLLDSVEH
+892 ELELTESHLLDSVEH
-907 IIATFQQLRDLG
+907 IIATFQQLRNLG

-952 RGLGEGS
+952 RGLGES
-959 EDAAIT
+959 TVDAAIT

-982 GVERL
+982 GVERP
-987 EQLAFLQAERCDE
+987 EQLEFLKAERCDE
-1000 VQGYLISRPVEA
+1000 VQGYLVSRPVEA
-1012 SGLAELLRHGAV
+1012 DGLLQLLRADAKPL
-1024 SF
+1024 

>member
-1 MKESPMTTGR
+1 
-11 SLAAS
+11 
-16 IGGACL
+16 
-22 QRLRGGDG
+22 
-30 GLEIRPIND
+30 
-39 LQQFGKCTGLCM
+39 
-51 LRPRFGL
+51 
-58 LLTNIRT
+58 
-65 RTLPMTLSSDLS
+65 MTLSPSLS
-77 GPVVEPRVIRKQY
+77 GPSVEPRVIRKQY
-90 AMEIAVERTRLLYQ
+90 AMEMAVERTRLLYQ

-117 LVCAGLLWSPQRYF
+117 LVCAGLLWNPQRYF
-131 LVSVWLVWLL
+131 LVSIWLIWLL

-152 AFDSAIPNRQAHPVW
+152 AFDSAMPSRQAQPVW
-167 RRMFWLGS
+167 RRMFLLGS
-175 GLTGLT
+175 AMTGLT
-181 LAGAGIALVPA
+181 LAGAGIALVPT
-192 DTFIQQAWV
+192 DSFLQQAWV

-206 AAALS
+206 AATLS

-233 AIAYMFWGG
+233 AIGYLFWGG
-242 EEQQQG
+242 DEQQQG
-248 WGWFGLILL
+248 WGWLGLILL
-257 GALSVVAWQVNRLI
+257 GSLSVVAWQVNRLI
-271 DRGLLRRFQNQAL
+271 QHGLMRRFQNQAL
-284 IEHLQQTQRGSDQL
+284 IEYLQQAQSRSEQL
-298 NQTLAR
+298 NQELAR
-304 EIDQRQH
+304 EIEQRRH
-311 AEDELRNIQVDLENR
+311 AEEELREAQVGLESR
-326 VTQRSL
+326 VAQRSR
-332 ELAEAHQAL
+332 ELDVVNQAL

-353 ASELGLWDWNLQTD
+353 ASELGLWDWNLETD
-367 EVHHTQIQELFGL
+367 EVHHTQLKELFGI
-380 EPEYV
+380 EPEFV
-385 TAMLRHLKPRL
+385 TAMLSHLKPRL
-396 HPDDLPALRRALVE
+396 HPQDLPPLRRALVE
-410 HLKGRTDDY
+410 HLKGRTEDY
-419 QIEYRVRHAD
+419 QIEYRVRHGD

-439 RAVERSENGRVIRM
+439 RAVERGANGRVIRM

-458 DISVSKALEEQQQLA
+458 DISVSKGLEEQRRLA
-473 AMVFEAASEGIVIL
+473 ATVFEAASEGIVIF

-504 GYEIGEMLG
+504 GYQIDDLLG

-520 CSRDARRHYGA
+520 CSRDARRHYSA
-531 IHQALEQFG
+531 IHQALEQQG
-540 SWQGELVETRK
+540 SWQGELVEARK
-551 NGEMYPQWLQ
+551 NGELYPQWLQ
-561 LNAVRDSRGKVSHI
+561 LNVVRDTRGNVSHI

-587 SEERLRYL
+587 SEERMRYL
-595 TQYDELTGLANRSLF
+595 THYDELTGLANRSLF
-610 RERLSEAHQR
+610 RERLHEAHQR
-620 VRQGGFR
+620 VRQGGR

-643 ESLGHEIADQL
+643 DSLGHEVADQM
-654 LQKIARRLINA
+654 LQKIARRLVNA

-682 LFNSYANLSSLARVA
+682 LFDAYGNLSSLARVA

-707 VTVDG
+707 LTVEG

-724 LLPDSAREI
+724 MLPDNAREI

-790 PKLCLSTGRLNAAEA
+790 PKLCLATGRLNAAEA
-805 LVRWDHPTMGRI
+805 LVRWDHPTMGQV
-817 PPGDFIGLAEETGL
+817 PPGDFIGVAEEVGL

-845 QACEWQRE
+845 QACEWQRQ

-883 ETGLSPHYL
+883 ETGLAPHYL
-892 ELELTESQLLDSVEH
+892 ELELTESQLLDNVEH
-907 IIATFQQLRDLG
+907 IIVTFQQLRDLG

-952 RGLGEGS
+952 RGLGEGG

-982 GVERL
+982 GVETA
-987 EQLAFLQAERCDE
+987 EQLAFLEAESCDE
-1000 VQGYLISRPVEA
+1000 VQGYLISRPMEA
-1012 SGLAELLRHGAV
+1012 FKLASLLRGERTE
-1024 SF
+1024 